1 MNLQEI
7 QLHKNQMDVLLPNNR
22 IHEALDVLKRFI
34 DAATVYEFNNE
45 YIEIKTSYSYLL
57 QFFATGA
64 DDPEQQKMLDSII
77 SKIYTLRDKC
87 IIHISQHD
95 SFDFFFTR
103 FQSLRQVNLSDLIEQ
118 YKNLSNRFDL
128 LQSVDEHT
136 QNQAAISTLLE
147 QREKTVVNIFNK
159 VWCSFPLS
167 ASDAAAMREVFDS
180 PDVEWQ
186 AKAVFVSALFLG
198 ICKFFDEQ
206 KLVLLLDAYCNCS
219 SQEVQIRAITAFVI
233 AMYLH
238 QNRSHF
244 SAQVHAMLDTASQQ
258 PAFTYD
264 IKSVFIRLIR
274 SRNTENIT
282 KLMREDLMP
291 NLMKIKPDILNK
303 IKGKGTSADLLDL
316 EANPEWQ
323 EWLENT
329 GIAKK
334 MEELNELQFEGGD
347 VFISAFS
354 HLKSFPFF
362 NTLANWFLPY
372 DPNHSSVRAA
382 YPAGS
387 SKLLSALIA
396 SAPVLCDSDK
406 YSLCFSL
413 ANMPDNQKN
422 LMQDQFN
429 AQAEQL
435 KEMASETAANPMVDR
450 DRLINQYVQD
460 LYRFFKLYSRR
471 RDFPAIFDTDLN
483 LINIP
488 LIGPFIQDKDS
499 ISLVAEF
506 YFKNNFYNDAI
517 SHYQYLLDNWND
529 NDMLIYQKIGFAYQ
543 VQGNYEKAIDYYLK
557 YDLTNDSDLWNLQ
570 HIASCYKALK
580 NNEKAHEYFQ
590 KAYDL
595 KPDSIAT
602 CLNIGHYYLET
613 AQLDEAL
620 KYYYKVDYLDTTKH
634 RAWRPIAWC
643 SFLKGDYEQSLNYYN
658 KILEN
663 ASPTAHDHLNLGH
676 LVLCSKGLNEAL
688 QYYLNAI
695 LAFDNRNDLFSQ
707 AFFADAHI
715 LQSKGIAPESLS
727 LICDYIFLQN
737 AQQNQATSQQ
747 Q

>member
-7 QLHKNQMDVLLPNNR
+7 QLHKKQMDVLLPENR

-34 DAATVYEFNNE
+34 DAAAVYEFNNE
-45 YIEIKTSYSYLL
+45 FAEIKTSYSYLL

-64 DDPEQQKMLDSII
+64 ADPEQQKMLVSII
-77 SKIYTLRDKC
+77 SKIYTLRDMC
-87 IIHISQHD
+87 IIHLSQND

-103 FQSLRQVNLSDLIEQ
+103 FQALRQVNLSELVEQ
-118 YKNLSNRFDL
+118 YKNLTNRFEL
-128 LQSVDEHT
+128 LQSVDEGT
-136 QNQAAISTLLE
+136 QNQAAINSVLE
-147 QREKTVVNIFNK
+147 QRERTVVNIFNK
-159 VWCSFPLS
+159 VWCSFPIS
-167 ASDAAAMREVFDS
+167 SSDAAVMREVFSS

-198 ICKFFDEQ
+198 TCKFFDEQ
-206 KLVLLLDAYCNCS
+206 KLTLLLDAYCNCS
-219 SQEVQIRAITAFVI
+219 VQEVQIRAITAFAI
-233 AMYLH
+233 SMYLH
-238 QNRSHF
+238 QDRKHF
-244 SAQVHAMLDTASQQ
+244 SSQVHAMLDNASQQ
-258 PAFTYD
+258 PAFTSD

-303 IKGKGTSADLLDL
+303 IKGKASSTDILDL

-323 EWLENT
+323 EWLENS

-372 DPNHSSVRAA
+372 DSNHSMVRAA
-382 YPAGS
+382 YPAGG

-413 ANMPDNQKN
+413 ATMPENQQQ
-422 LMQDQFN
+422 LMQSQFN

-435 KEMASETAANPMVDR
+435 KEMASDSADNPVAKR

-517 SHYQYLLDNWND
+517 SHYRYLLDNWND
-529 NDMLIYQKIGFAYQ
+529 NDLLIYQKIGFAYQ
-543 VQGNYEKAIDYYLK
+543 VQGKYSKAIDYYLK
-557 YDLTNDSDLWNLQ
+557 YDLTNDTDLWNLQ

-580 NNEKAHEYFQ
+580 NNEKAFEYFL
-590 KAYDL
+590 KAYEL
-595 KPDSIAT
+595 KPDNVST

-613 AQLDEAL
+613 AQIDEAL
-620 KYYYKVDYLDTTKH
+620 KYYYKVDYLDTKKH
-634 RAWRPIAWC
+634 RSWRPIAWC
-643 SFLKGDYEQSLNYYN
+643 SFLKGDFEQSLNYYN
-658 KILEN
+658 KILDS
-663 ASPTAHDHLNLGH
+663 ATATAHDHLNLGH
-676 LVLCSKGLNEAL
+676 LVLCSKGLTEAL
-688 QYYLNAI
+688 PHYLNAI
-695 LAFDNRNDLFSQ
+695 HAFEGKLDLFSH
-707 AFFADAHI
+707 AFFADAKI
-715 LQSKGIAPESLS
+715 LESKGIDPATLP
-727 LICDYIFLQN
+727 LICDYIFFQN
-737 AQQNQATSQQ
+737 AQQNQQ
-747 Q
+747 